1 MDQEWRT
8 DSGAEHQSGGLGS
21 TAGLGAGAHPRSES
35 LLFRGANFPVYR
47 ARLRARLQAAGL
59 LYVLDG
65 GGEALAIANA
75 AAAVGSGDGG
85 DAAGTLPPTERK
97 KRAGAAS
104 AAGPVDLASSRND
117 VRAEQDRQRVYGT
130 LILTLDDAHVA
141 IVTSEVA
148 EGDAAGVWRV
158 LLRMYERNSAA
169 SKHHLR
175 RELHRIQLG
184 ATESIEAYKARATHI
199 VGRLRGMK
207 ETVSEGEACYCLLE
221 GLPKEYD
228 VVRQSLEVQDSLG
241 LEQVCDHLR
250 DAQERLK
257 LRDREKKLAAGKTA
271 QLNATGTEDRASRG
285 SNREP
290 LCELCK
296 KPGHWI
302 GRCYKRKGT
311 APGECYVCGQEDHS
325 WRDCDELEK
334 ASSAASRTKT
344 LNALGAEPASGPS
357 EDEWRPPAGSL
368 LDQADRMRLAHRK

>member
-1 MDQEWRT
+1 MDQDWRT
-8 DSGAEHQSGGLGS
+8 DSGAEHQSGGLGL
-21 TAGLGAGAHPRSES
+21 TAGLGAGAHPRPES
-35 LLFRGANFPVYR
+35 LLFCGANFPVYR

-65 GGEALAIANA
+65 GGEASAIANA

-85 DAAGTLPPTERK
+85 DAAGTLPPAERK

-104 AAGPVDLASSRND
+104 AAGPVDPASSRND
-117 VRAEQDRQRVYGT
+117 VRAEQDRQRVYGA

-141 IVTSEVA
+141 IVTSEVT

-169 SKHHLR
+169 SKHQLR

-184 ATESIEAYKARATHI
+184 ATESIEAYKARVTHI

-207 ETVSEGEACYCLLE
+207 ETVSESEACYCLLE

-271 QLNATGTEDRASRG
+271 QLNATGTGD
-285 SNREP
+285 REP
-290 LCELCK
+290 WCELCK
-296 KPGHWI
+296 KSGHWI

-311 APGECYVCGQEDHS
+311 APGACYVCGKEDHS
-325 WRDCDELEK
+325 WRDCGELEK
-334 ASSAASRTKT
+334 ASGAASRTKT
-344 LNALGAEPASGPS
+344 LGALEAEPASAPS
-357 EDEWRPPAGSL
+357 KDDWRPPAGSL
-368 LDQADRMRLAHRK
+368 LDQLDKMRLAHWK